1 MMKKRASLL
10 AWLALI
16 LPLLYLALPLVG
28 TFIFSLQQTKGT
40 LSLTAYNNALGAPD
54 FAERFLFSVRA
65 AVLTVVFSIAL
76 IVPTAFWVNLKLP
89 RARPFVE
96 FFTLLPFVVPSVVL
110 VFGLIRAHNST
121 GLTNSANG
129 VYVLLVGAYI
139 TFSFPYMF
147 RAVDTG
153 LRTIN
158 VRTLTEAAQSLGAG
172 WFTVILRVILPN
184 ILVAVLNGSFI
195 TFAIVITE
203 YTVASLLSQPG
214 FGPYLQA
221 VSSRKVYEPSALTIV
236 TLLLT
241 WLCVALIQLIG
252 RGSAQSRMKNFY

>member
-1 MMKKRASLL
+1 MKKKASLL
-10 AWLALI
+10 AWVALI
-16 LPLLYLALPLVG
+16 LPLLYLAVPL
-28 TFIFSLQQTKGT
+28 TATLITSLQEKKGT
-40 LSLTAYNNALGAPD
+40 ISLIAYTNALSSPD
-54 FAERFLFSVRA
+54 FVNRFAFSART
-65 AVLTVVFSIAL
+65 AVITVIISVLL
-76 IVPTAFWVNLKLP
+76 IVPTAFWVNLRLP

-96 FFTLLPFVVPSVVL
+96 FFTLLPFVIPSVVL

-139 TFSFPYMF
+139 TFSFPYMY

-153 LRTIN
+153 LKTIN

-172 WFTVILRVILPN
+172 WFTIIFRVILPN
-184 ILVAVLNGSFI
+184 VLVAVLNGAFI

-221 VSSRKVYEPSALTIV
+221 VSSRLIYEPYALTII
-236 TLLLT
+236 TLILI
-241 WLCVALIQLIG
+241 WVGVILIQLIG
-252 RGSAQSRMKNFY
+252 RGSAQSRVRTF

>member
-1 MMKKRASLL
+1 MKRRASIVS
-10 AWLALI
+10 WLALL
-16 LPLLYLALPLVG
+16 LPLLYLAIPLIA
-28 TFIFSLQQTKGT
+28 TFVFSLEAKKNVLGF
-40 LSLTAYNNALGAPD
+40 TAYANALGAPD
-54 FAERFLFSVRA
+54 FVDRFMFSTRA
-65 AVLTVVFSIAL
+65 AVLTVVMSVAL
-76 IVPTAFWVNLKLP
+76 IVPTAFWVNLRMPK
-89 RARPFVE
+89 ARPFVE

-139 TFSFPYMF
+139 TFSFPYMY

-153 LRTIN
+153 LKSIN
-158 VRTLTEAAQSLGAG
+158 VRALTEAAQSLGAG
-172 WFTVILRVILPN
+172 WFTIILRVILPN

-214 FGPYLQA
+214 FGPYLYS

-241 WLCVALIQLIG
+241 WLCVILIQLIG
-252 RGSAQSRMKNFY
+252 RGSAQARIRSF

>member
-1 MMKKRASLL
+1 MKKRASWL

-16 LPLLYLALPLVG
+16 LPLLYMALPLSA
-28 TFIFSLQQTKGT
+28 TFVTSLEKKKGEISLAAYET
-40 LSLTAYNNALGAPD
+40 ALSSPD
-54 FAERFLFSVRA
+54 FVDRFAFSVRT
-65 AVLTVVFSIAL
+65 AVLTVVISVAL
-76 IVPTAFWVNLKLP
+76 IVPTAFWVNLRLP

-96 FFTLLPFVVPSVVL
+96 FFTLLPFVIPSVVL

-129 VYVLLVGAYI
+129 VYILMLGAYI
-139 TFSFPYMF
+139 TFSFPYMY

-153 LRTIN
+153 LKSIN

-172 WFTVILRVILPN
+172 WFTIIFRVILPN

-221 VSSRKVYEPSALTIV
+221 VSSRAVYEPYALTII
-236 TLLLT
+236 TLLLI
-241 WLCVALIQLIG
+241 WLGVILIQLIG
-252 RGSAQSRMKNFY
+252 RGSAQSRVRAF